1 MAIGKNKRL
10 TKCVAASG
18 VDSEGLQRDRLSS
31 QSERRGGAQRSPRAY
46 TK

>member
-18 VDSEGLQRDRLSS
+18 ADSEDCDKGFAER
-31 QSERRGGAQRSPRAY
+31 QSERRGGAQR
-46 TK
+46 